1 MPYNAMHSHAIT
13 VQLERE
19 MDWVLS
25 HPDSKEIAQNER
37 QHVFLR
43 QREIKRRRRRRRQQE
58 LQSAKVFDE

>member
-1 MPYNAMHSHAIT
+1 MPYNAMYSHTIT

-43 QREIKRRRRRRRQQE
+43 
-58 LQSAKVFDE
+58 